1 MLYLLFLPLPL
12 LPDDRW
18 DGAELD
24 QALDLVDKLEEK
36 AEEQPE
42 RLEKLEKDR
51 VRDTGMTRP
60 TLLDDRQIATRCD
73 LSHSC
78 LIAIV
83 MKVGRDII
91 GSTGR
96 SGRSPHG
103 IIHLDNPLLLN

>member
-1 MLYLLFLPLPL
+1 MAPTLRLLYLLLFLLPLP
-12 LPDDRW
+12 PDDRW

-60 TLLDDRQIATRCD
+60 TLLDDRQIATV
-73 LSHSC
+73 S
-78 LIAIV
+78 
-83 MKVGRDII
+83 VGI
-91 GSTGR
+91 GFTLVVVVVVS
-96 SGRSPHG
+96 
-103 IIHLDNPLLLN
+103 